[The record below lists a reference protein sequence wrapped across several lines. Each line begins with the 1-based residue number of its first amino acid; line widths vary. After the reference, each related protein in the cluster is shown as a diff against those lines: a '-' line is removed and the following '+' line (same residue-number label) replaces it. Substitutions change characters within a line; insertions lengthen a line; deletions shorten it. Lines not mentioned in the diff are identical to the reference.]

1 MDENRTTKKVSNAQ
15 SIGTRRKGRPN
26 LRWIDGLENDLL
38 VLRTKNWRTLAR
50 GRLEWKRLLEKAN
63 ANPGCCQVIYSQF
76 GLAIHQNDYQA
87 RRRFV
92 EWAQNEIA
100 VVPDFHKRI
109 LFSNEAHF
117 WLNGC
122 VNKQNCRIWSEAN
135 PQVYVETPFHPEKLT
150 VWCALWAGGI
160 LLQKR

>member
-1 MDENRTTKKVSNAQ
+1 MTSGCELIPILQTFISGQPEELESQQDSQCGGSSEAPEFEPMISTIQ
-15 SIGTRRKGRPN
+15 SAISRP
-26 LRWIDGLENDLL
+26 RS
-38 VLRTKNWRTLAR
+38 
-50 GRLEWKRLLEKAN
+50 LEKCGN
-63 ANPGCCQVIYSQF
+63 YIGSIKMF
-76 GLAIHQNDYQA
+76 GLAIHQNDHQA

-100 VVPDFHKRI
+100 VYPDFHKRI
-109 LFSNEAHF
+109 LFSDEAHF
-117 WLNGC
+117 WLNGY

-135 PQVYVETPFHPEKLT
+135 PQVYVETPLHPEKLT

>member
-1 MDENRTTKKVSNAQ
+1 MQQFKTSLSSSRVKRICKQ
-15 SIGTRRKGRPN
+15 GGRVTFDT
-26 LRWIDGLENDLL
+26 IDG
-38 VLRTKNWRTLAR
+38 VRT
-50 GRLEWKRLLEKAN
+50 G
-63 ANPGCCQVIYSQF
+63 CQVIYSQF
-76 GLAIHQNDYQA
+76 GLAIHQNDHQA

-109 LFSNEAHF
+109 LFSDESHF
-117 WLNGC
+117 WLNGY
-122 VNKQNCRIWSEAN
+122 VNKQNCCIWSEAN
-135 PQVYVETPFHPEKLT
+135 PQVYVETPLHPEKLT